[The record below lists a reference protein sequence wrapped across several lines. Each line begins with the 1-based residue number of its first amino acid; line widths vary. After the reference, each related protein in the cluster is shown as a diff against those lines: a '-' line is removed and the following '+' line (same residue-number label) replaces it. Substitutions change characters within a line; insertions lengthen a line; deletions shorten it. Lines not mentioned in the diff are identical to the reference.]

1 MNNVMWAF
9 KGPYRSQRCYSD
21 GLFLQES
28 AMTEEIYLKLKDTM
42 FGSGKFLLPRWRV
55 LKQMRIAFTE
65 RLRNS

>member
-1 MNNVMWAF
+1 MNNVMWAV
-9 KGPYRSQRCYSD
+9 KGPLSPVGSYSD

-42 FGSGKFLLPRWRV
+42 FGSGKFLLPKWRV